1 MNKKNIIDLAI
12 SIVLPVLADP
22 ITGEEK
28 SRKEKSPR
36 FAGEGVEQSRSLSDS
51 VYSIH

>member
-12 SIVLPVLADP
+12 SIVLPVLAGP
-22 ITGEEK
+22 IAGEKK

-36 FAGEGVEQSRSLSDS
+36 FAGEGCKTKQELK
-51 VYSIH
+51 

>member
-22 ITGEEK
+22 ITGEKK
-28 SRKEKSPR
+28 SWGKKGLC
-36 FAGEGVEQSRSLSDS
+36 FGGEGIKQSRGLSDS
-51 VYSIH
+51 VY

>member
-22 ITGEEK
+22 ITGEKK

-36 FAGEGVEQSRSLSDS
+36 FAGEEERFWNLMVDLLTK
-51 VYSIH
+51 